1 MSSNDGRP
9 EKRDSIQYLNKAVLA
24 LGLAVFLA
32 LTLYQIHLPGLHYDE
47 AKEAG
52 LPALQILRGLPVDAF
67 RGAGIRFGEQLVPLM
82 VVDYIGATNVV
93 LALPFLAIGG
103 VDVVALRLLPVVLS
117 ALTLLLVYWLARE
130 LYNTRVALIA
140 FLLLAV
146 NPSFIFWSRQG
157 IFVTSTIIPISMGA
171 ALCLTGWYRRKSRPC
186 LWLGMFLL
194 GLGLYTKFIFL
205 WFIAALAVVFVLFE
219 GKRLVIAVRQGRM
232 ASLPYPLGRAEI
244 AGSILAFSAGIL
256 PLILYNLQTGG
267 TFGVI
272 GKNLTTS
279 YYGTNNLAFL
289 QNLET
294 RLGQVQSVLSGSHF
308 WYLGGIFENPLWPYA
323 ALAALLVTV
332 VTVALVARDEIRRA
346 ALPWTIWGVILL
358 ASCFTVSALWPTHYA
373 ILIPWPPLALAVSVD
388 LVWRHSRTRRWIGWL
403 ALLVVALV
411 GVLDV
416 RVDIAYH
423 QALAQSGGM
432 GGHTSAIYDLSD
444 ALDAQGLTAPVAM
457 DWGYAAQVEFLT
469 EGHIHPIEIFGY
481 EWNADE
487 GFDQRLRSF
496 IDNPDSVYIF
506 HTPAAT
512 VFPRKDE
519 FNALLSEE
527 GKVSTTEAVFN
538 QRDGKAVFSLVRV
551 KDRAEQ

>member
-1 MSSNDGRP
+1 MSSKDDRP
-9 EKRDSIQYLNKAVLA
+9 RKQDNVQYLNKAALA
-24 LGLAVFLA
+24 LGLAVFLVV
-32 LTLYQIHLPGLHYDE
+32 TLYQIHLPGLHYDE

-52 LPALQILRGLPVDAF
+52 LPALHLLRGLSGDAF
-67 RGAGIRFGEQLVPLM
+67 RGAGIRLGNRLIPLM

-103 VDVVALRLLPVVLS
+103 VNVAALRLLPVVLS
-117 ALTLLLVYWLARE
+117 ALTLLLVYELARE

-140 FLLLAV
+140 FLLLAIS
-146 NPSFIFWSRQG
+146 PSFIFWSRQG
-157 IFVTSTIIPISMGA
+157 IFVTSTIIPISIGA
-171 ALCLTGWYRRKSRPC
+171 TLCLVKWYRQKSRPC
-186 LWLGMFLL
+186 LGLGMLLL

-219 GKRLVIAVRQGRM
+219 GKRLVIAVWKGRIS
-232 ASLPYPLGRAEI
+232 SLPYPLGKVEI
-244 AGSILAFSAGIL
+244 VGSILAFAVGIL
-256 PLILYNLQTGG
+256 PLFVYNLQTGG
-267 TFGVI
+267 TLGVI

-279 YYGTNNLAFL
+279 FYGTNNLAFL

-323 ALAALLVTV
+323 ALAALFVTV
-332 VTVALVARDEIRRA
+332 VTVALVARDEIRRTS
-346 ALPWTIWGVILL
+346 LPWIIWGVILL

-373 ILIPWPPLALAVSVD
+373 ILTPWPPLALAVSVD
-388 LVWRHSRTRRWIGWL
+388 LVWRHSRERRWMGWL

-423 QALAQSGGM
+423 QVLAQSGGLS
-432 GGHTSAIYDLSD
+432 GHTSAIYDLSD

-457 DWGYAAQVEFLT
+457 DWGYSAQAEFLT
-469 EGHIHPIEIFGY
+469 EGRIHPIEIFGY

-487 GFDQRLRSF
+487 GFNQRLRSF

-506 HTPAAT
+506 HTPAET

-527 GKVSTTEAVFN
+527 GKVSTTEAVYN
-538 QRDGKAVFSLVRV
+538 QRDGKAVFTLLRAE
-551 KDRAEQ
+551 DRAD